1 MALTPEQKPTLRTH
15 ILANTTVLAF
25 GGGDQQIGTVFAG
38 ESLDAGDAKVIADWY
53 NLPTSPAL
61 YSWHFRRTR
70 MEVRTSILTAAGAA
84 NQLDAL
90 TGGKRD
96 ALFWLLDDTLEP
108 RLPAVRASVDDLTGS
123 QNTLKA
129 AILAGFKRH
138 VRNVERV
145 FCTGTGSLALPFDN
159 ATAGGFEGTVTQN
172 DVSDLH
178 GLVV

>member
-15 ILANTTVLAF
+15 ILANATELEF
-25 GGGDQQIGTVFAG
+25 GGGLAAINAVFAG

-70 MEVRTSILTAAGAA
+70 MEVRTSILTATGAA

-90 TGGKRD
+90 TGSKRD
-96 ALFWLLDDTLEP
+96 SLFWLLDDTLEP